1 MFLAPSHR
9 TLFTWIILITLCGL
23 LFIIWLVFISR
34 NSHFDETV
42 FTAIAPYITDTRTT
56 WMKDISM
63 LGNHKLLIPANF
75 TFIVYLLS
83 RKKNK
88 AAITAAVVALSS
100 LGLMSLMKNTIA
112 RQRPVD
118 PLVDG
123 IMNFGFPSGHAF
135 MSVAFYGLLLCWI
148 NMNIEKKWKV
158 LVSALLLTG
167 LILLIS
173 FSRIYLR
180 VHYTTDVIAGLCI
193 GTGWLLICLLGMT
206 YLQRKKVQ

>member
-1 MFLAPSHR
+1 MYTAPSHR
-9 TLFTWIILITLCGL
+9 TMLTWIILITLCGL

-42 FTAIAPYITDTRTT
+42 FTAIAPYITDTRTA
-56 WMKDISM
+56 WMKSISM

-112 RQRPVD
+112 RQRPD
-118 PLVDG
+118 GPLVDG
-123 IMNFGFPSGHAF
+123 IVNFGFPSGHAF

-148 NMNIEKKWKV
+148 NMNVEKKWQV
-158 LVSALLLTG
+158 VAAAILLPG

-193 GTGWLLICLLGMT
+193 GTGWLLICLLGMA
-206 YLQRKKVQ
+206 YLQRKKD